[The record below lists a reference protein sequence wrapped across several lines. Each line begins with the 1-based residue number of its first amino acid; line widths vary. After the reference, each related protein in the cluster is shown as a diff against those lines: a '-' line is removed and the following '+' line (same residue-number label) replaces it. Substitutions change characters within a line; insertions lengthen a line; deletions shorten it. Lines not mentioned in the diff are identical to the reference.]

1 MLEARANLSLV
12 LLSTRLNKFIECT
25 LIKSDTKD
33 NYSETLKELNNQ
45 FKNSEELIDDYEIVF
60 EPMSNINESDMTDL
74 DKYCMTYYR
83 RNGEQGILI
92 NANKKQIMNRVR
104 TLKLS
109 LQTDAYE
116 HASLYK
122 MSTALNIHQVRENY
136 SNALGN
142 I

>member
-12 LLSTRLNKFIECT
+12 LLSTRLNKFMECT

-45 FKNSEELIDDYEIVF
+45 FKNSEEHIDDYEIVF

>member
-45 FKNSEELIDDYEIVF
+45 FKNSEEHIDDYEIVF

>member
-12 LLSTRLNKFIECT
+12 LLSTRLNKFMECT

-45 FKNSEELIDDYEIVF
+45 FKNSEEHIDDYEIVF

-83 RNGEQGILI
+83 RNGEQGILT